1 MRLPCYNSIVLSL
14 VSQSEPYHFGGVLS
28 IVRQW
33 MAGSL
38 RYPPA
43 SAKRVVFL

>member
-33 MAGSL
+33 MALGPSVDGL
-38 RYPPA
+38 RA
-43 SAKRVVFL
+43 SHTAC